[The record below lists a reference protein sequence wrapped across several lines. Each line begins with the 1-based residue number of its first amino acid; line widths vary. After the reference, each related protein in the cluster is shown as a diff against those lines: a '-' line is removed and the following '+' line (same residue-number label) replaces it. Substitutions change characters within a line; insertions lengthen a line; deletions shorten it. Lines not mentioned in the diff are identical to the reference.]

1 MIQLEI
7 QHDSLQNGT
16 GETPTRCWCSGIM
29 QDSHSCDPGSIP
41 GQRTVLTYRPALP
54 SSKDFPNFGWRTKG
68 SLAEWSKALVLGTSP
83 KGRGFESL
91 SCQNDNFASIKRQGK
106 KWFCSRW
113 GSNSQPRHV
122 SSTVYKYRALTDC
135 ATGAMW
141 PQVENQIEWQTSLSI
156 LPVRLSHRQTV
167 RHPRD

>member
-1 MIQLEI
+1 MILTSIHIFISLHSSVVEHWSCKPGVVSSNLTGGNPTVLPRIQLEI

-106 KWFCSRW
+106 KWFCSR
-113 GSNSQPRHV
+113 
-122 SSTVYKYRALTDC
+122 
-135 ATGAMW
+135 
-141 PQVENQIEWQTSLSI
+141 
-156 LPVRLSHRQTV
+156 
-167 RHPRD
+167 